1 MKICARC
8 DRIIKGTS
16 VKWDHVSA
24 SAGGITVYVCP
35 NPCRPSTPRQTYPAG
50 RSR

>member
-8 DRIIKGTS
+8 DKPIKGKP
-16 VKWDHVSA
+16 VQWNHVSA

-35 NPCRPSTPRQTYPAG
+35 WPCRPATPRQTTSSG
-50 RSR
+50 H